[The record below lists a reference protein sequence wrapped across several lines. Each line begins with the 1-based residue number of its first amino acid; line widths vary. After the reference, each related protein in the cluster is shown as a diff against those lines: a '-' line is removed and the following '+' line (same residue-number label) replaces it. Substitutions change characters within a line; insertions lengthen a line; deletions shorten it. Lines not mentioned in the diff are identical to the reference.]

1 MTFRLGREWPSC
13 IALASFYVFLTFA
26 APGFYRLENLR
37 DIALANIP
45 VLLVALGMTLVI
57 IVAQIDI
64 SVGSLFAVTSVA
76 CGVLAKHGVPN
87 LLLPLAGWVLGPA
100 LGAVNGA
107 LVAFIGIP
115 SIVVTLA
122 TMFAWREALRWIT
135 GGAWIEGLPPT
146 FQWFGLA
153 QISGERLI
161 FLSALILFAVF
172 WWASRNISGFRFIY
186 ATGSNAEAS
195 RLAGISP
202 TQVTLWVFIVLGG
215 LTGIASFLNAA
226 RFSDIPAN
234 SGNGLE
240 LTAIAAVVVGG
251 TPITGGRGSL
261 VGTLSGVAL
270 LSSIGPALIFLGAN
284 PFWDKVIQGAVIL
297 MTVLLD
303 SVFARRERR

>member
-1 MTFRLGREWPSC
+1 
-13 IALASFYVFLTFA
+13 
-26 APGFYRLENLR
+26 
-37 DIALANIP
+37 
-45 VLLVALGMTLVI
+45 
-57 IVAQIDI
+57 
-64 SVGSLFAVTSVA
+64 
-76 CGVLAKHGVPN
+76 
-87 LLLPLAGWVLGPA
+87 
-100 LGAVNGA
+100 
-107 LVAFIGIP
+107 
-115 SIVVTLA
+115 
-122 TMFAWREALRWIT
+122 
-135 GGAWIEGLPPT
+135 
-146 FQWFGLA
+146 
-153 QISGERLI
+153 
-161 FLSALILFAVF
+161 VF